1 MAEIAGSIPRG
12 RRSVNEPGDPVSY
25 GGAVGKDERNLAMLA
40 HLSAFAGLIFPAGG
54 NVIAPLIVWLTQRE
68 KSAFVADQSLEALN
82 FNITVLLAE
91 IVCGFLLIVGIGVL
105 LGLLLGVVWLIG
117 TILAAVRASE
127 GQRFRHRFTL
137 RLVH

>member
-1 MAEIAGSIPRG
+1 MSESGQPM
-12 RRSVNEPGDPVSY
+12 SY
-25 GGAVGKDERNLAMLA
+25 DGTASKDERNLAMFA

-54 NVIAPLIVWLTQRE
+54 NVLAPLIVWLTQRE

-91 IVCGFLLIVGIGVL
+91 IACGVLFIVGIGIL
-105 LGLLLGVVWLIG
+105 LGLVLGIVWLVG
-117 TILAAVRASE
+117 TIMGAVRASE

>member
-1 MAEIAGSIPRG
+1 MS
-12 RRSVNEPGDPVSY
+12 EPGEQASY
-25 GGAVGKDERNLAMLA
+25 GGAVSKDERNLAMFA

-91 IVCGFLLIVGIGVL
+91 IVCGLLFIVGIGI
-105 LGLLLGVVWLIG
+105 LLGVILGIVWLVG
-117 TILAAVRASE
+117 TVLGAVRASE
-127 GQRFRHRFTL
+127 GQLFRHRFIL

>member
-1 MAEIAGSIPRG
+1 MTESGQPTG
-12 RRSVNEPGDPVSY
+12 Y
-25 GGAVGKDERNLAMLA
+25 GGTASKDERNLAMFA

-91 IVCGFLLIVGIGVL
+91 IACGVLFVVGIGIPLGVL
-105 LGLLLGVVWLIG
+105 LGIFWLIG
-117 TILAAVRASE
+117 TILGAIKASE
-127 GQRFRHRFTL
+127 GQQFRHRFTL

>member
-1 MAEIAGSIPRG
+1 MSDSGNQAGYD
-12 RRSVNEPGDPVSY
+12 V
-25 GGAVGKDERNLAMLA
+25 AATKDERNLAMFA
-40 HLSAFAGLIFPAGG
+40 HLSAFAGLLFPAGG

-82 FNITVLLAE
+82 FNITVFLAE
-91 IVCGFLLIVGIGVL
+91 IVCGFLFIVGVGVV
-105 LGLLLGVVWLIG
+105 LGLVLGIVWLVG
-117 TILAAVRASE
+117 TILGAIRASE

>member
-1 MAEIAGSIPRG
+1 MSESG
-12 RRSVNEPGDPVSY
+12 EPASY
-25 GGAVGKDERNLAMLA
+25 GGAASRDERNLAMFA

-82 FNITVLLAE
+82 FNITVLIAE
-91 IVCGFLLIVGIGVL
+91 VACCVLFVVGIGIPLGIL
-105 LGLLLGVVWLIG
+105 LGIAWLVG
-117 TILAAVRASE
+117 TILGAVKASE

>member
-1 MAEIAGSIPRG
+1 MSESGQPT
-12 RRSVNEPGDPVSY
+12 SY
-25 GGAVGKDERNLAMLA
+25 DGATSKDERNLAMFA

-82 FNITVLLAE
+82 FNITVLLGE
-91 IVCGFLLIVGIGVL
+91 IACGFLFIVGIGVL
-105 LGLLLGVVWLIG
+105 LGLVLGIAWLIG
-117 TILAAVRASE
+117 TILGAVRASE

>member
-1 MAEIAGSIPRG
+1 MSEAG
-12 RRSVNEPGDPVSY
+12 EPAGH
-25 GGAVGKDERNLAMLA
+25 GGTATKDERNLAMFA
-40 HLSAFAGLIFPAGG
+40 HLSAFAGLLFPAGG

-91 IVCGFLLIVGIGVL
+91 IVCAFLLIVGIGVL
-105 LGLLLGVVWLIG
+105 LGLVLGAVWLVG
-117 TILAAVRASE
+117 TILGAIRASE

>member
-1 MAEIAGSIPRG
+1 MSESG
-12 RRSVNEPGDPVSY
+12 EPATY
-25 GGAVGKDERNLAMLA
+25 GGAVSKDERNLAMFA
-40 HLSAFAGLIFPAGG
+40 HLSAFAGLLFPAGG

-82 FNITVLLAE
+82 FNITVLIAE
-91 IVCGFLLIVGIGVL
+91 VVCGVLFVVGIGIL
-105 LGLLLGVVWLIG
+105 LGIILGIAWLIG
-117 TILAAVRASE
+117 TILGAVKASE

>member
-1 MAEIAGSIPRG
+1 VNVLGDQAGYDGTASR
-12 RRSVNEPGDPVSY
+12 
-25 GGAVGKDERNLAMLA
+25 DERNLAMFA

-54 NVIAPLIVWLTQRE
+54 NVLAPLIVWLTQRE

-91 IVCGFLLIVGIGVL
+91 IACGILFIVGIGIL
-105 LGLLLGVVWLIG
+105 LGLVLGIVWLIG
-117 TILAAVRASE
+117 TILGAVRASE
-127 GQRFRHRFTL
+127 GQRFRHRFIL

>member
-1 MAEIAGSIPRG
+1 M
-12 RRSVNEPGDPVSY
+12 NESGEPASY
-25 GGAVGKDERNLAMLA
+25 GGAVSKDERNLAMFA

-91 IVCGFLLIVGIGVL
+91 ILCGILLVVGIGIL
-105 LGLLLGVVWLIG
+105 LGIVLGIAWLIG
-117 TILAAVRASE
+117 TILGAVKASE
-127 GQRFRHRFTL
+127 GQRFRHRFIL
-137 RLVH
+137 RLVQ

>member
-1 MAEIAGSIPRG
+1 MSDSG
-12 RRSVNEPGDPVSY
+12 RRAGDDA
-25 GGAVGKDERNLAMLA
+25 GASKDERNLAMFA
-40 HLSAFAGLIFPAGG
+40 HLSALAGLIFPAGG

-82 FNITVLLAE
+82 FNLTVLLAE
-91 IVCGFLLIVGIGVL
+91 IVCAVLVLIRIGVALGLALGIAWLAGTL
-105 LGLLLGVVWLIG
+105 LG
-117 TILAAVRASE
+117 AVRAAE

>member
-1 MAEIAGSIPRG
+1 MSESG
-12 RRSVNEPGDPVSY
+12 EPASY
-25 GGAVGKDERNLAMLA
+25 GGAVSKDERNLAMFA

-82 FNITVLLAE
+82 FNITVLIAE
-91 IVCGFLLIVGIGVL
+91 VVCGVLFVVGIGIPLGIL
-105 LGLLLGVVWLIG
+105 LGIAWLIG
-117 TILAAVRASE
+117 TILGAVKASE

>member
-1 MAEIAGSIPRG
+1 M
-12 RRSVNEPGDPVSY
+12 NEPGQPASY
-25 GGAVGKDERNLAMLA
+25 DGSASKEERNIAMFA

-91 IVCGFLLIVGIGVL
+91 IACAFLLFVGIGVL
-105 LGLLLGVVWLIG
+105 LGVILGIVWLVG
-117 TILAAVRASE
+117 TILGAVRASE

>member
-1 MAEIAGSIPRG
+1 MSESG
-12 RRSVNEPGDPVSY
+12 EPASY
-25 GGAVGKDERNLAMLA
+25 GGAVSKDERNLAMFA

-82 FNITVLLAE
+82 FNITVLIAE
-91 IVCGFLLIVGIGVL
+91 VACGILFVVGIGVL
-105 LGLLLGVVWLIG
+105 LGILLGIAWLVG
-117 TILAAVRASE
+117 TILGAVKASE
-127 GQRFRHRFTL
+127 GQRYRHRFTL

>member
-1 MAEIAGSIPRG
+1 M
-12 RRSVNEPGDPVSY
+12 NEPGQPASY
-25 GGAVGKDERNLAMLA
+25 DGSASKDERNLAMFA

-82 FNITVLLAE
+82 FNITVFLAE
-91 IVCGFLLIVGIGVL
+91 IACGFLFIVGIGVL
-105 LGLLLGVVWLIG
+105 LAVILGIAWLVG
-117 TILAAVRASE
+117 TILGAVRASE

>member
-1 MAEIAGSIPRG
+1 MSESGQPM
-12 RRSVNEPGDPVSY
+12 SY
-25 GGAVGKDERNLAMLA
+25 DGATSKDERNLAMFA

-54 NVIAPLIVWLTQRE
+54 NVIAPLVVWLTQRE
-68 KSAFVADQSLEALN
+68 KSAFVADQALEALN

-91 IVCGFLLIVGIGVL
+91 IVCGFLFIIGIGVPL
-105 LGLLLGVVWLIG
+105 ALILGIAWLIG
-117 TILAAVRASE
+117 TILGAVRASE

>member
-1 MAEIAGSIPRG
+1 
-12 RRSVNEPGDPVSY
+12 VNVPGDRAGYDAAVSR
-25 GGAVGKDERNLAMLA
+25 DERNLAMFA
-40 HLSAFAGLIFPAGG
+40 HLSALAGLLFPAGG

-91 IVCGFLLIVGIGVL
+91 IACGILFIVGIGIL
-105 LGLLLGVVWLIG
+105 LGLILGIVWLIG
-117 TILAAVRASE
+117 TILGAVRASE
-127 GQRFRHRFTL
+127 GKWFRHRFIL

>member
-1 MAEIAGSIPRG
+1 MSESGERATYEVA
-12 RRSVNEPGDPVSY
+12 
-25 GGAVGKDERNLAMLA
+25 ATKDERNLAMFA
-40 HLSAFAGLIFPAGG
+40 HLCAFAGLIFPAGG

-91 IVCGFLLIVGIGVL
+91 IACGVLFIVGIGVL
-105 LGLLLGVVWLIG
+105 LGVLLGITWLVG
-117 TILAAVRASE
+117 TIIAAVRASE

>member
-1 MAEIAGSIPRG
+1 M
-12 RRSVNEPGDPVSY
+12 NQPGEPVSY
-25 GGAVGKDERNLAMLA
+25 GDTSKDERNLAMFA
-40 HLSAFAGLIFPAGG
+40 HLSAFAGLLFPAGG

-91 IVCGFLLIVGIGVL
+91 IVCGFLFIIGIGVL
-105 LGLLLGVVWLIG
+105 LLAILGIVWLVG
-117 TILAAVRASE
+117 TILGAIRASE
-127 GQRFRHRFTL
+127 GQRFRHSFTL

>member
-1 MAEIAGSIPRG
+1 MSESG
-12 RRSVNEPGDPVSY
+12 EPASY
-25 GGAVGKDERNLAMLA
+25 GGAVSKDERNLAMFA

-91 IVCGFLLIVGIGVL
+91 IVCGILLVVGIGIL
-105 LGLLLGVVWLIG
+105 LGIVLGIAWLIG
-117 TILAAVRASE
+117 TILGAVKASE
-127 GQRFRHRFTL
+127 GQRFRHRFIL
-137 RLVH
+137 RLVQ

>member
-1 MAEIAGSIPRG
+1 MSESG
-12 RRSVNEPGDPVSY
+12 EPTGF
-25 GGAVGKDERNLAMLA
+25 GGAVSRDERNLAMFA

-82 FNITVLLAE
+82 FNITVLIAE
-91 IVCGFLLIVGIGVL
+91 VACGILFVVGIGVL
-105 LGLLLGVVWLIG
+105 LGILLGIAWLVG
-117 TILAAVRASE
+117 TILGAVKASE
-127 GQRFRHRFTL
+127 GQRYRHRFTL

>member
-1 MAEIAGSIPRG
+1 MSDSGERA
-12 RRSVNEPGDPVSY
+12 SY
-25 GGAVGKDERNLAMLA
+25 GGAAGKDERNLAMFA
-40 HLSAFAGLIFPAGG
+40 HLSALAGLIFPAGG

-91 IVCGFLLIVGIGVL
+91 IACAFLFIVGIGVL
-105 LGLLLGVVWLIG
+105 LGLALGIVWLVG
-117 TILAAVRASE
+117 TILGAIRASE
-127 GQRFRHRFTL
+127 GQRFRHRFIL

>member
-1 MAEIAGSIPRG
+1 MSESGQPLSCDSTAS
-12 RRSVNEPGDPVSY
+12 
-25 GGAVGKDERNLAMLA
+25 KDERNLAMFA
-40 HLSAFAGLIFPAGG
+40 HLSALAGLIFPPGG

-91 IVCGFLLIVGIGVL
+91 IACAFLFIVGIGVL
-105 LGLLLGVVWLIG
+105 LGIVVAIAWLVG
-117 TILAAVRASE
+117 TILGAVKASE
-127 GQRFRHRFTL
+127 GQRYRHRFTL

>member
-1 MAEIAGSIPRG
+1 MSESG
-12 RRSVNEPGDPVSY
+12 EPASY
-25 GGAVGKDERNLAMLA
+25 GGAVSKDERNLEMFA

-82 FNITVLLAE
+82 FNITVLIAE
-91 IVCGFLLIVGIGVL
+91 IACGVLFIVGIGIPLGIL
-105 LGLLLGVVWLIG
+105 LGIAWLVG
-117 TILAAVRASE
+117 TILGAVKASE
-127 GQRFRHRFTL
+127 GLRFRHRFTL

>member
-1 MAEIAGSIPRG
+1 MSESG
-12 RRSVNEPGDPVSY
+12 EPASY
-25 GGAVGKDERNLAMLA
+25 GGAVSKDERNLAMFA

-91 IVCGFLLIVGIGVL
+91 VARGVLFVVGIGIPLAIL
-105 LGLLLGVVWLIG
+105 LGIAWLIG
-117 TILAAVRASE
+117 TVLGAVKASE

>member
-1 MAEIAGSIPRG
+1 MSESG
-12 RRSVNEPGDPVSY
+12 EPASY
-25 GGAVGKDERNLAMLA
+25 GGAVSKDERNLAMFA

-82 FNITVLLAE
+82 FNITVLIAE
-91 IVCGFLLIVGIGVL
+91 VACGVLFVIGIGIL
-105 LGLLLGVVWLIG
+105 LGIILGIAWLAG
-117 TILAAVRASE
+117 TILGAVKASE